1 MSPDIES
8 GQGDIR
14 DQIFRGHGH
23 RNVTAVVVAEAAGLL
38 SGIQRAQELAEGLGL
53 SFQSDL
59 NDGDSFDEGAE
70 LARLFGKPFQIVK
83 AEEVIIGTLSKT
95 SGIATRARQMSRDV
109 GSPCRVVSGGWK
121 KMPHDI
127 KDMVRQ
133 AVVHGGAGIRIMDGP
148 FIYLDKNYVRILG
161 GVREALE
168 AVAPIERST
177 VIQIRGETGPVA
189 QEAIEAARAGA
200 AVIMIDT
207 GRSHDLTKVAS
218 TLREE
223 GLRSKVQIAF
233 AGNISLDDIPALS
246 KQDVDVLDIGY
257 AILDAPCLPIRF
269 DVTQVH

>member
-1 MSPDIES
+1 MSLHIEF
-8 GQGDIR
+8 GKGDIR
-14 DQIFRGHGH
+14 DQIFRGHRD
-23 RNVTAVVVAEAAGLL
+23 RNVTAVVIAEAAGLL
-38 SGIQRAQELAEGLGL
+38 SGIQRTQELADGLGL
-53 SFQSDL
+53 SFRSNL
-59 NDGDSFDEGAE
+59 KDGDSFDEGAE
-70 LARLFGKPFQIVK
+70 LARLSGKPSQIVK

-95 SGIATRARQMSRDV
+95 SGIATRARQMMREV
-109 GSPCRVVSGGWK
+109 GPRCRVVSGGWK

-127 KDMVRQ
+127 KDMLRQ
-133 AVVHGGAGIRIMDGP
+133 AVVHGGAGIRILEGP

-168 AVAPIERST
+168 AVEPIEGST

-189 QEAIEAARAGA
+189 QEAIEAATAGA

-207 GRSHDLTKVAS
+207 GRSDDLTKVAS
-218 TLREE
+218 ALREE

-246 KQDVDVLDIGY
+246 ILDVDVLDIGY

>member
-1 MSPDIES
+1 MSPDIEP

-23 RNVTAVVVAEAAGLL
+23 RNVTAVVIAEAAGVL
-38 SGIQRAQELAEGLGL
+38 SGIQRAQKLAEELGL

-59 NDGDSFDEGAE
+59 KDGDSFDAGAE
-70 LARLFGKPFQIVK
+70 LARLSGNPFQIVK

-95 SGIATRARQMSRDV
+95 SGIATRARQMSRKV
-109 GSPCRVVSGGWK
+109 GPRCRVVSGGWK

-127 KDMVRQ
+127 KDMMRQ
-133 AVVHGGAGIRIMDGP
+133 AVVHGGAGIRILEGP
-148 FIYLDKNYVRILG
+148 FTYLDKNYVRILG
-161 GVREALE
+161 GVKEALE
-168 AVAPIERST
+168 ATAQIKRST

-189 QEAIEAARAGA
+189 QEAIEAAWAGA

-207 GRSHDLTKVAS
+207 GRIDDLTKVTSALS
-218 TLREE
+218 EE

>member
-8 GQGDIR
+8 GQRDIR
-14 DQIFRGHGH
+14 DQIFRGHRD
-23 RNVTAVVVAEAAGLL
+23 RNVTAVVIAEAAGLL
-38 SGIQRAQELAEGLGL
+38 SGIQRAKKLAEGLGL

-59 NDGDSFDEGAE
+59 NDGDSFHAAAE
-70 LARLFGKPFQIVK
+70 LARVSGKPFQIVK

-95 SGIATRARQMSRDV
+95 SGIATRARQMSHEV
-109 GSPCRVVSGGWK
+109 GPRCRVVSGGWK

-133 AVVHGGAGIRIMDGP
+133 AVVHGGAGIRIIDGP

-168 AVAPIERST
+168 AVVPIERST
-177 VIQIRGETGPVA
+177 VIQIRGETGPVV

-207 GRSHDLTKVAS
+207 GRSDDLTKVAAA
-218 TLREE
+218 LREE

-233 AGNISLDDIPALS
+233 AGNISQDNIPALS
-246 KQDVDVLDIGY
+246 KQDVDILDIGY

>member
-1 MSPDIES
+1 MSSDIES

-109 GSPCRVVSGGWK
+109 GPRCRVVSGGWK
-121 KMPHDI
+121 NMPHDM
-127 KDMVRQ
+127 KDKVRQ
-133 AVVHGGAGIRIMDGP
+133 AVAHGGAGIRIMDGP

-207 GRSHDLTKVAS
+207 GWSHDLT
-218 TLREE
+218 
-223 GLRSKVQIAF
+223 
-233 AGNISLDDIPALS
+233 
-246 KQDVDVLDIGY
+246 
-257 AILDAPCLPIRF
+257 
-269 DVTQVH
+269 

>member
-1 MSPDIES
+1 MSLDIES
-8 GQGDIR
+8 GQRDIR
-14 DQIFRGHGH
+14 DQIFRGHRH
-23 RNVTAVVVAEAAGLL
+23 RNVTAVVIAEAAGLL
-38 SGIQRAQELAEGLGL
+38 SGIQRAQKLAEGLGL

-59 NDGDSFDEGAE
+59 NDGDSFDATAE
-70 LARLFGKPFQIVK
+70 LARVSGKPFQIVK

-95 SGIATRARQMSRDV
+95 SGIATRARQMSHEV
-109 GSPCRVVSGGWK
+109 GSRCRVVSGGWK

-133 AVVHGGAGIRIMDGP
+133 AVVHGGAGIRIIDGP

-168 AVAPIERST
+168 AVVPIERST

-207 GRSHDLTKVAS
+207 GRSDDLTKVAAA
-218 TLREE
+218 LREE

-246 KQDVDVLDIGY
+246 KQDVDILDIGY